1 MGFED
6 FVDVHKDKSPVQ
18 KLYLLV
24 RTMNMIASARVG
36 LATAQN
42 PDSEE
47 HYRRE
52 IEGQDKRAEW
62 LCNEI
67 EGALK
72 GAKA

>member
-6 FVDVHKDKSPVQ
+6 FVDVNKDKTPVE

-36 LATAQN
+36 LATTQT
-42 PDSEE
+42 PDGEE
-47 HYRRE
+47 HYRSE

-62 LCNEI
+62 LCNEL
-67 EGALK
+67 EAALK
-72 GAKA
+72 GVKA